1 MSSDLSDEILERALT
16 GRFGRYRRVYDSIDS
31 TNLDALRWAAE
42 EGAAEGS
49 LVVSD
54 VQTAG
59 RGRWGRSWVAAPGSA
74 LLFSVVLRPR
84 VPIDAGLLTAAAGL
98 AVADGIQRASGL
110 PTTLKWPNDVLVE
123 GRKVAGILVEARTGG
138 SAGDATGNA
147 VVVGAG
153 INLHWRRD
161 EIPADL
167 GESATSIAAEVE
179 GGGGEAGWA
188 RPDRRTER
196 VPPRAELL
204 VAVLTRLDNL
214 YGHLTLQGGG
224 EIVSAAAARSAVIGE
239 AVTLR
244 FADGTDASGVATG
257 IAPNG
262 GLILDEERVITAG
275 EIERLRPSSAGPL
288 SSGPAEPNPR
298 G

>member
-1 MSSDLSDEILERALT
+1 
-16 GRFGRYRRVYDSIDS
+16 RFGRYRRVYDSIDS

-59 RGRWGRSWVAAPGSA
+59 RGRWGRSWVSAPGSA

-84 VPIDAGLLTAAAGL
+84 VSIDAGLLTAAAGL

-110 PTTLKWPNDVLVE
+110 PTMLKWPNDVLVA

-138 SAGDATGNA
+138 SAGDASGNA

-167 GESATSIAAEVE
+167 GESATSIAAEIEV
-179 GGGGEAGWA
+179 GNGQ
-188 RPDRRTER
+188 R
-196 VPPRAELL
+196 VPARAELL
-204 VAVLTRLDNL
+204 AAVLTRLDNL
-214 YGHLTLQGGG
+214 YGHLTAQGGG
-224 EIVSAAAARSAVIGE
+224 EILSAASARSAVIGKR
-239 AVTLR
+239 VTVR

-262 GLILDEERVITAG
+262 GLVLDDERVITAG
-275 EIERLRPSSAGPL
+275 EIERLRPTSA
-288 SSGPAEPNPR
+288 R
-298 G
+298 GQ